1 MPITQIYKK
10 NKTMNYYKIYSV
22 ILTVLSVV
30 LLATTIYY
38 SNNKKVVYETV
49 TKNDTIVIHSFD
61 TITIEKNSISY
72 RDIIV
77 LDTIF
82 VKDTAMLV
90 EQKVFSDS
98 ISTIFISGV
107 NPELD
112 SIEYRIPRDTI
123 QIEIEK
129 IQTVKEQESF
139 WHNRFTISAGVFAG
153 YGLVHKQTD
162 VFLGIGCA
170 VRLY

>member
-61 TITIEKNSISY
+61 TITIEKTNISY
-72 RDIIV
+72 RDVIV
-77 LDTIF
+77 LDTIYIE
-82 VKDTAMLV
+82 DTALVV
-90 EQKVFSDS
+90 EQKVYCDS
-98 ISTIFISGV
+98 LSTIYISGV

-112 SIEYRIPRDTI
+112 SIEYRLPRDTI

-129 IQTVKEQESF
+129 IQTVKEKDNF
-139 WHNRFTISAGVFAG
+139 FKNRFVVTAGVYAG
-153 YGLVHKQTD
+153 YGLLNRKPDIYVG
-162 VFLGIGCA
+162 LGFG